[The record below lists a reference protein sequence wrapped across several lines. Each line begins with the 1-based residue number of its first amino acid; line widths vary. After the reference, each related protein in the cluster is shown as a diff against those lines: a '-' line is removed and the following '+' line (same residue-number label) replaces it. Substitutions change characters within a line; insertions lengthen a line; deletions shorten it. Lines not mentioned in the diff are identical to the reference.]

1 MSVSTSGTRAGGGV
15 RELLYFL
22 FILMNRLN
30 KLRRLFSNF
39 VGFQFLKV
47 LFQIILH
54 NEA

>member
-22 FILMNRLN
+22 FILSMNRLN

-39 VGFQFLKV
+39 VGSHFFEG
-47 LFQIILH
+47 IIPDYFT
-54 NEA
+54 